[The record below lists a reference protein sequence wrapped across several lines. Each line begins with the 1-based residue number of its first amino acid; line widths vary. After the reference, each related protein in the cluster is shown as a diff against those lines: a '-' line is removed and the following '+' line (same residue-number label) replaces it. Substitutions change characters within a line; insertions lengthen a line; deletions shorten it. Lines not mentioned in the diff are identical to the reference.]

1 MKHVLRENHSK
12 RVTLQ
17 VFGLKK
23 QKKSSNISKMYMLDI
38 VVWIKMLAVLKRS
51 PTYLT
56 LLKNCYMENMCSY
69 AEKIFMD
76 QAVK

>member
-1 MKHVLRENHSK
+1 
-12 RVTLQ
+12 
-17 VFGLKK
+17 
-23 QKKSSNISKMYMLDI
+23 MYMLDI
-38 VVWIKMLAVLKRS
+38 VLCIKMLAVLKRS

-56 LLKNCYMENMCSY
+56 LLKNCYMENMCSNMSKYVKY